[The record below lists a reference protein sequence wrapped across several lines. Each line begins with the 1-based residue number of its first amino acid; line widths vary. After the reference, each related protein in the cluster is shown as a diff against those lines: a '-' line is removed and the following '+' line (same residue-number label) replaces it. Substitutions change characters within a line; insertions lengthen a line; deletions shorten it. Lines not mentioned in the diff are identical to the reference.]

1 MYVCT
6 ITKEE
11 NDEMRLNGK
20 VVIVTGGA
28 KGIGKEISLRFAR
41 EGARVVIICDV
52 DTNAAEQALLEIQEI
67 STDSTFYQM
76 DVTNRQQVFEVIHKI
91 KEKFGRIDVMINNA
105 GINCDSFL
113 KKMTEEQW
121 DKVIAVNLKGVFNCA
136 QAVVELMIQQG
147 KGKIIN
153 TTSIVGLYGNI
164 GQTNYAAS
172 KFGIIGMTKTWAK
185 ELGPKGINVN
195 AVAPG
200 FIMTQMTEKMPQHI
214 LDEMQLKTPLR
225 RLGTPA
231 DVANAFLYLA
241 SDEADY
247 VNGTVLSVDGGL
259 VL

>member
-1 MYVCT
+1 
-6 ITKEE
+6 
-11 NDEMRLNGK
+11 MRLSGK
-20 VVIVTGGA
+20 VVIITGGA

-41 EGARVVIICDV
+41 EGAKVVIICDV
-52 DTNAAEQALLEIQEI
+52 DTSAAEQALKQIEEI
-67 STDSTFYQM
+67 SHDCTYYQM
-76 DVTNRQQVFEVIHKI
+76 DVTNRQQVFEVVHKI
-91 KEKFGRIDVMINNA
+91 IEKYGRIDVLINNA

-121 DKVIAVNLKGVFNCA
+121 DQVIAVNLKGVFNCA
-136 QAVVELMIQQG
+136 QAVVDVMIKQG
-147 KGKIIN
+147 KGKIIT
-153 TTSIVGLYGNI
+153 TTSVVGLYGNI

-172 KFGIIGMTKTWAK
+172 KFGVIGMTKTWAK

-214 LDEMQLKTPLR
+214 LDEMQLKTPMR

-241 SDEADY
+241 SDESNF
-247 VNGTVLSVDGGL
+247 VNGAVLSVDGGL

>member
-1 MYVCT
+1 
-6 ITKEE
+6 
-11 NDEMRLNGK
+11 MRLSGK
-20 VVIVTGGA
+20 VVIITGGA
-28 KGIGKEISLRFAR
+28 KGIGKEISMRFAR
-41 EGARVVIICDV
+41 EGAKVVIICDV
-52 DTNAAEQALLEIQEI
+52 DTIAAEQALLEIQEI

-76 DVTNRQQVFEVIHKI
+76 DVTNRQQVFEVVHKI
-91 KEKFGRIDVMINNA
+91 KEKYGRIDILINNA
-105 GINCDSFL
+105 GINSDSFL
-113 KKMTEEQW
+113 RRMTEEQW
-121 DKVIAVNLKGVFNCA
+121 DQVIAVNLKGVFNCA
-136 QAVVELMIQQG
+136 QAVIEFMIQQG

-153 TTSIVGLYGNI
+153 TTSVVGLFGNI

-172 KFGIIGMTKTWAK
+172 KFGVIGMTKTWAK

-195 AVAPG
+195 AIAPG